1 MMQVYTSKGV
11 AYITI
16 GDSLYNFPEDKGF
29 LDNDA
34 LISSL
39 SLKEIG
45 DLLKMFGGLPF
56 NFMDYLVKKVKLYG
70 DSLEVSSFICDG
82 EKVWLNKQQ
91 RSSIMNLLNLMNED
105 SFELILHDKVHI
117 VSTEKLKQLLNNLEI
132 FSYKCLVNTTKHV
145 ENIKKLK
152 KYQEIVNYNYTTGF
166 PEKLILE

>member
-11 AYITI
+11 AYVTI

-70 DSLEVSSFICDG
+70 DSLEG
-82 EKVWLNKQQ
+82 KKVWLDKQQ

-117 VSTEKLKQLLNNLEI
+117 VSSEKLKKLLNDLEI
-132 FSYKCLVNTTKHV
+132 FSYKCLVNTTKHI

-152 KYQEIVNYNYTTGF
+152 TYQEVVNYDYTTGF

>member
-11 AYITI
+11 AYVTI

-29 LDNDA
+29 LENDE
-34 LISSL
+34 LINVLSS
-39 SLKEIG
+39 KEIG
-45 DLLKMFGGLPF
+45 ELLKMFGGLPF

-70 DSLEVSSFICDG
+70 DSLEASSFICNG
-82 EKVWLNKQQ
+82 EKVWLDKQQ

-117 VSTEKLKQLLNNLEI
+117 VSSEKLRKLLNDLEI
-132 FSYKCLVNTTKHV
+132 FSYNCLVNTTKHI

-152 KYQEIVNYNYTTGF
+152 TYQEVVNYDYTTGF

>member
-1 MMQVYTSKGV
+1 MIQVYTSKRV
-11 AYITI
+11 AYVTI

-34 LISSL
+34 LISAL

-82 EKVWLNKQQ
+82 EKVWLDKQ
-91 RSSIMNLLNLMNED
+91 
-105 SFELILHDKVHI
+105 
-117 VSTEKLKQLLNNLEI
+117 
-132 FSYKCLVNTTKHV
+132 
-145 ENIKKLK
+145 
-152 KYQEIVNYNYTTGF
+152 
-166 PEKLILE
+166 